1 MQMVLVG
8 VLMTSETATD
18 TLKEPQMLY
27 IVFTVGYISIFMA
40 YIFLQ
45 MANKHVN
52 HSALVFLSL
61 ALAIIGGL
69 AMLNYEGKTVEIH
82 RYIIG

>member
-1 MQMVLVG
+1 
-8 VLMTSETATD
+8 
-18 TLKEPQMLY
+18 MLF

-69 AMLNYEGKTVEIH
+69 EMLNYEGKTVEIH
-82 RYIIG
+82 RYIIGQVLLNASYGIGRPAVLK